1 MNGSDSQL
9 PQPPEMKRRV
19 AIYPMQLVGMTLIIL
34 IPVLALLGFFGQVE
48 ARASAASESFTVL
61 AEYPERSRHRLFE
74 VVTITITNVS
84 PQAYD
89 TVTVG
94 ISESYVASFA
104 EVAFDIEVDRI
115 TPEAYVFE
123 LTDVQPGDSR
133 IIGIELRAD
142 QYGQRDGFVHV
153 SAPDAESVELAIS
166 TFVFP

>member
-1 MNGSDSQL
+1 MHATESHL

-19 AIYPMQLVGMTLIIL
+19 SIYPMQMVGMTLIIL

-48 ARASAASESFTVL
+48 ARAAAASESFTVL

-74 VVTITITNVS
+74 VVTVTVTNVS
-84 PQAYD
+84 QQPYD

-104 EVAFDIEVDRI
+104 EVAFDIEVERI

-123 LTDVQPGDSR
+123 LTDFQPGDSR

-142 QYGQRDGFVHV
+142 QYGQRDGFVRV
-153 SAPDAESVELAIS
+153 AALGAESVELAIS